1 MNLRQLQKI
10 LFWSIYKIFK
20 YQAHKK
26 PQHHPLKN
34 AFSYKLG
41 PPAGLFIV
49 KGLINDPMDSFLAYL
64 FTLDKYQN
72 KGIFGV
78 FKIDFTSLPP
88 KYVYTALTMSTGS
101 SFSVNSIIRTSKN
114 DANDFYF
121 AGKFQNFTDGTTTE
135 TFPTV
140 TGYIM
145 KGITSDSTKNCLNF
159 VSGYSLSL

>member
-1 MNLRQLQKI
+1 MN
-10 LFWSIYKIFK
+10 
-20 YQAHKK
+20 
-26 PQHHPLKN
+26 
-34 AFSYKLG
+34 
-41 PPAGLFIV
+41 
-49 KGLINDPMDSFLAYL
+49 SFLAYL

-88 KYVYTALTMSTGS
+88 KYVYTVLTMSSGS

-121 AGKFQNFTDGTTTE
+121 AGKFQNFTDGMTIE
-135 TFPTV
+135 TFPNA

-145 KGITSDSTKNCLNF
+145 KGITNDSTKNCLNF
-159 VSGYSLSL
+159 ASGYSLSL